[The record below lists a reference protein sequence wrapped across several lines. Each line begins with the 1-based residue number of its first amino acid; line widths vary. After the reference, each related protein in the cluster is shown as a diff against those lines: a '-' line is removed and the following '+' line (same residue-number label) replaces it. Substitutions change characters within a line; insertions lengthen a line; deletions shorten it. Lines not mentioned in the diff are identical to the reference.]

1 MTATEAPPILTL
13 DGPAGSGK
21 GTVALHLAAK
31 LGWHILDSGAI
42 YRAVGLMALRQG
54 LALDDEKALV
64 DLAKTL
70 TISFQV
76 VTLSRLEILLAG
88 QPLGDSLRSA
98 AAGEAAS
105 RVAVLPQLRQALL
118 DLQRR
123 FWQPPG
129 LIADGRDMATVVFP
143 QARYQVFLT
152 ASLACRAERRFKQLK
167 AQGSDVTLPE
177 VFNELEKRDER
188 DANRA
193 VAPLQASPHAFV
205 LDTSDLSIEAVVE
218 RILLFLS
225 KQ

>member
-1 MTATEAPPILTL
+1 MMAIDRPPVLTL

-42 YRAVGLMALRQG
+42 YRLVAFEALRQG
-54 LALDDEKALV
+54 LALDDEKSLV
-64 DLAKTL
+64 KLAKTL
-70 TISFQV
+70 TIAFQAV
-76 VTLSRLEILLAG
+76 NLSRLEILLAG

-98 AAGEAAS
+98 AIGEAAS
-105 RVAVLPQLRQALL
+105 QVAVLPQLRQALL
-118 DLQRR
+118 AVQRA
-123 FWQPPG
+123 FLQPPG

-143 QARYQVFLT
+143 EAPYQVFLT

-167 AQGSDVTLPE
+167 DQNVNVTLPE
-177 VFNELEKRDER
+177 VFNELEKRDKR

-193 VAPLQASPHAFV
+193 VAPLQIAPHAFI
-205 LDTSDLSIEAVVE
+205 LDTSDLSVEDVVD
-218 RILLFLS
+218 RILLLL